1 MATRSNRVIREKLG
15 SSSWLVGSVIL
26 NLSAKAVFREGAYQ
40 GPMTSPKNKV
50 LPRRVQYAALPYRR
64 KGNSSTEV
72 LLVTS
77 RETGRWIIPKG
88 WPRKGNAPHKAA
100 AREAREEAGVL
111 GRIERRAIGWFCY
124 EKRLKSG
131 KMVVCDVKVFPL
143 KVERQEERWPEMGER
158 QLKWLSRTKAAKTVE
173 DSGLGTLIR
182 SLPKAQ

>member
-1 MATRSNRVIREKLG
+1 
-15 SSSWLVGSVIL
+15 
-26 NLSAKAVFREGAYQ
+26 
-40 GPMTSPKNKV
+40 MTSPKNKV